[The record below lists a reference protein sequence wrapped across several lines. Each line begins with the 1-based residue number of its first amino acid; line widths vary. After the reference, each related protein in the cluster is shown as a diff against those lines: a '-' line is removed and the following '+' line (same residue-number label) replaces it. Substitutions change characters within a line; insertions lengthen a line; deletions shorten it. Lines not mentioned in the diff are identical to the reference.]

1 MFTLARGKANIS
13 AEVQRWQYF
22 LRRQGYDQVGNIDGD
37 FGINTQTAT
46 KFFQV
51 KHDLAA
57 NGEADKTTLQFAAT
71 LGYTILP
78 PNYYNDRKG
87 DACPAK
93 PTGLSSPSNDTRN
106 KDFGCFKFFQHPRPP
121 RPDKEAIVITTSCD
135 GAVPDWVGSN
145 VVDISVPQLRF
156 ARGYNGRV
164 RCHRL
169 AAPVIKALFE
179 AWEQA
184 DLLHLILSYEGCFVP
199 RYKRKQAP
207 SPTLGHG
214 SKKSKDVEALSNH
227 SFGSAFD
234 INAADNPLGETPVA
248 CGDRGSV
255 RELVAAANA
264 VGIYWGGHFG
274 NKDGMHFEVSAL
286 TSALAAVASI
296 AGGPALPAGVAVLA
310 PVPAAAAPADAAIHW
325 FKTTFGQ
332 SVAAATAGTPF
343 SINLIAA
350 IAMQETSYIWR
361 RIYKTHTV
369 DEVLAACTGD
379 TLDAPKRSAFPKKR
393 ADLEAVTDGKAM
405 FKLARAALVNVA
417 QYDPIL
423 EKVAKNP
430 DKFCHGFGMFQYD
443 LQFFEA
449 DPDYFL
455 DEKWKTFEGT
465 LGKCVDELKVK
476 LVRTYGKNKTSL
488 THDES
493 VYVAIAYNR
502 GRADLNKDFKQ
513 GYRDSNG
520 VYYGEHIDR
529 LMSLA
534 EKS

>member
-1 MFTLARGKANIS
+1 MFTLARGKANIT

-37 FGINTQTAT
+37 FGINTETTT

-51 KHDLAA
+51 KHNLVP
-57 NGEADKTTLQFAAT
+57 NGEVDAPTLNVAAT
-71 LGYTILP
+71 RGYTILP
-78 PNYYNDRKG
+78 QTYYSDRRG
-87 DACPAK
+87 GAYPPR
-93 PTGLSSPSNDTRN
+93 PTGLSSPSNATRN
-106 KDFGCFKFFQHPRPP
+106 RDFGCFTFLQHPRPP
-121 RPDKEAIVITTSCD
+121 RPDKEAIVITASCD
-135 GAVPDWVGSN
+135 RTVPDWVGAN
-145 VVDISVPQLRF
+145 IVEMPVPQLRF
-156 ARGYNGRV
+156 ARGYNGRI

-184 DLLHLILSYEGCFVP
+184 DLLHLILSYDGCFVP

-207 SPTLGHG
+207 SPTLGHNE
-214 SKKSKDVEALSNH
+214 KKSADVEALSNH
-227 SFGSAFD
+227 AFGSAFD
-234 INAADNPLGETPVA
+234 INAADNPLGEEPA
-248 CGDRGSV
+248 ECGDRGSV

-274 NKDGMHFEVSAL
+274 TEDGMHFEISAL
-286 TSALAAVASI
+286 TGALATVASAASGSTLPSSPPLLAVA
-296 AGGPALPAGVAVLA
+296 A
-310 PVPAAAAPADAAIHW
+310 PAAQPADAAIHW
-325 FKTTFGQ
+325 FKTTFGGDI
-332 SVAAATAGTPF
+332 AAATAGTPF

-369 DEVLAACTGD
+369 AEVLAACTGD
-379 TLDAPKRSAFPKKR
+379 TLDAPRRSAFPKTR
-393 ADLEAVTDGKAM
+393 ADLEAVPDGKAM
-405 FKLARAALVNVA
+405 FALARAALLNVA
-417 QYDPIL
+417 QYDPDL
-423 EKVAKNP
+423 KKVAKKP

-443 LQFFEA
+443 LQFFKV

-455 DEKWKTFEGT
+455 EEKWKTFSGT
-465 LGKCVDELKVK
+465 LEKCVEELKIK
-476 LVRTYGKNKTSL
+476 LVRTYGKDKTSL

-493 VYVAIAYNR
+493 VYVAIAYNT
-502 GRADLNKDFKQ
+502 GRANLKKDFKQ

-520 VYYGEHIDR
+520 VYYGEYIDR
-529 LMSLA
+529 FMSLA